1 MKTILTIFALT
12 LTTAFAEISIKSGE
26 KLAFLGDSITQ
37 GGKSKPGG
45 YVNLVN
51 HALATNDVKIEVIGA
66 GISGHKSNQ
75 MLARLDN
82 DVLSKKPQW
91 MTLSCGV
98 NDVWH
103 GAKGVTLEDYKK
115 NITAIVEKAQAANVK
130 VILLTSTMIGEDQAN
145 PNNQKLI
152 PYNEFLRTLAK
163 EKNCLL
169 ADLNADMQAA
179 VIKANTPGKNAL
191 TGDGVHMAFPG
202 DMMMATGILKVLGLD
217 DKQLAK
223 AQDAWLDIPGTS
235 NLKVDASFSQREMQQ
250 LEKAA
255 ATRNTTPQNLVN
267 EEFKKVLD
275 GLKK

>member
-1 MKTILTIFALT
+1 MKTILAFFALT
-12 LTTAFAEISIKSGE
+12 LTTAFAEISIKAGE

-37 GGKSKPGG
+37 QGKGRPGG
-45 YVNLVN
+45 YVNLVS
-51 HALATNDVKIEVIGA
+51 HALATHGVKIEIIGA

-75 MLARLDN
+75 MLARLDK
-82 DVLSKKPQW
+82 DVLSHKPQW

-103 GAKGVTLEDYKK
+103 GANGVTLEDYKK
-115 NITAIVEKAQAANVK
+115 NITSIVEKAQAANVK
-130 VILLTSTMIGEDQAN
+130 VVLLTSTMIGEDQAN

-169 ADLNADMQAA
+169 ADLNADMQEA
-179 VIKANTPGKNAL
+179 VKKANTPGKNAL

-202 DMMMATGILKVLGLD
+202 DMMMATGILKTLGLD

-223 AQDAWLDIPGTS
+223 AQDAWLDIPATTS
-235 NLKVDASFSQREMQQ
+235 LKVDASLSQREMQQ

-255 ATRNTTPQNLVN
+255 ANRNTTPQNLVN